1 MLLAV
6 LSLALGC
13 GQAAPDRAAA
23 EPRKSEPLESIE
35 IRGADATRA
44 TLAVPTVAPA
54 ADPAAKKPLTT
65 ASMMTSN
72 ASPSTPVEHQ
82 AKKPAKMFEGAY
94 VEPRGPCNGRPIA
107 GYIGTGSDRQPIC
120 GSESRESPY
129 GRYGY
134 GYGYT
139 SASEDRANSR
149 YGLRGQPTRRLYY
162 YEAPRN
168 R

>member
-1 MLLAV
+1 MLLVV

-13 GQAAPDRAAA
+13 RQQTPERAAA
-23 EPRKSEPLESIE
+23 EPPKSEPLKSIE
-35 IRGADATRA
+35 IRGTDAARA
-44 TLAVPTVAPA
+44 TLAVPAAAPA
-54 ADPAAKKPLTT
+54 ADQSAKKPLTT

-72 ASPSTPVEHQ
+72 ASPSMSAEPQ

-134 GYGYT
+134 GYT

-149 YGLRGQPTRRLYY
+149 YGLRGQPTRRVYY
-162 YEAPRN
+162 YDTPRN